1 VRASLYIHL
10 GHNTV
15 KTRTMGPTDIS
26 VGRRHPPG
34 VGLGRAI
41 RLSRTLH
48 RSVRLHRVFF
58 LILLCGLTLVG
69 CEMPDTTTQLEA
81 DPSAK
86 VEAIQTRVAETR
98 AEQAAKDDATAAET
112 DGNQGAVEETEKSD
126 DADSVL
132 VVGPSAEQLELLA
145 KLRPQG
151 DAPELLNE
159 IWLNSEPLKLA
170 DLRGKVVL
178 VEFWTY
184 G

>member
-1 VRASLYIHL
+1 
-10 GHNTV
+10 
-15 KTRTMGPTDIS
+15 MGPTDIS
-26 VGRRHPPG
+26 VGRRDAPG
-34 VGLGRAI
+34 VGRGWAVRLCRA
-41 RLSRTLH
+41 LH

-58 LILLCGLTLVG
+58 LVLLSGLTLVG
-69 CEMPDTTTQLEA
+69 CEMPDATTQLEA
-81 DPSAK
+81 DPSLK

-112 DGNQGAVEETEKSD
+112 DGSQGAVEETEVSD
-126 DADSVL
+126 DADTVL
-132 VVGPSAEQLELLA
+132 VVGPNAEQLELLA

-151 DAPELLNE
+151 EAPELFNE
-159 IWLNSEPLKLA
+159 VWLNSVPLKLA